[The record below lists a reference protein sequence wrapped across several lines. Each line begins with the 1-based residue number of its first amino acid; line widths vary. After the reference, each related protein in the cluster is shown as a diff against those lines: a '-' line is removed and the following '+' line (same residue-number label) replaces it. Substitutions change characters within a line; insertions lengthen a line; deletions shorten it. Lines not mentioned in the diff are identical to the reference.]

1 MMPLKHIIGKGIL
14 AICFMYV
21 SFLPIYGQQIGFD
34 FPDDV
39 DKVEIPF
46 ERYNNLIVIPVTI
59 NNSLTLKFILDTG
72 VQFAI
77 LTEKSFAE
85 FLNLE
90 YDRRLVIQGPGMM
103 DSVSAQVATKV
114 EMHLPGG
121 ITSGVNQSLLV
132 LEKDYLNLRR
142 NLGADVYGIIGY
154 DIFSRFVVE
163 FDYDQRVIV
172 LHEPRKFRPRKYH
185 NRVPMQVVN
194 TKPYISTRLTFD
206 NGEQED
212 LNLMVDTGASH
223 AILLDDGSSDVLLPS
238 KTIKTVIGRGLGG
251 DINGLLGRVQKLQI
265 NKFVFENPIASFP
278 EEKDYPSAMKR
289 GSRNGTIGGE
299 ILTRFHPVFDYFRGV
314 LYLRKSREYTKS
326 FEHDMSGIDI
336 MASGS
341 KFDQIKVMAVRE
353 DSPADLAGVEVNDI
367 ITSINGFDTTEV
379 AFSAITTTLRL
390 KSGKRINM
398 KVRRKGEIIKTSFR
412 LKRMI

>member
-1 MMPLKHIIGKGIL
+1 MMPLKHIIGKGIM
-14 AICFMYV
+14 AV
-21 SFLPIYGQQIGFD
+21 SLMFVTYLPIYAQQIGFD

-46 ERYNNLIVIPVTI
+46 ERYNNLVVIPVTI

-77 LTEKSFAE
+77 LTEKAFAE
-85 FLNLE
+85 FLNLN

-103 DSVSAQVATKV
+103 DSVSAQVATRV
-114 EMHLPGG
+114 QMNLPGG
-121 ITSGVNQSLLV
+121 VTSGINQSLLV
-132 LEKDYLNLRR
+132 LEEDYLNLRK

-163 FDYDQRVIV
+163 FKYDEQIIV
-172 LHEPRKFRPRKYH
+172 LHEPRKFRPKKYH

-206 NGEQED
+206 NGVEED

-223 AILLDDGSSDVLLPS
+223 AILLDDGSTDVLLPS

-251 DINGLLGRVQKLQI
+251 DINGLLGRVQKLQVS
-265 NKFVFENPIASFP
+265 KFVFENPIASFP
-278 EEKDYPSAMKR
+278 EQNDYPSAMKR

-314 LYLRKSREYTKS
+314 LYLRKSREYLKS
-326 FEHDMSGIDI
+326 FEHDMSGIEI

-341 KFDQIKVMAVRE
+341 NYDQVRVMAVRE
-353 DSPADLAGVEVNDI
+353 NSPADLAGIKVDDVITTINGIDATDVAFSN
-367 ITSINGFDTTEV
+367 ITSI
-379 AFSAITTTLRL
+379 LRL

-398 KVRRKGEIIKTSFR
+398 KVVRKGEIIKASFK

>member
-1 MMPLKHIIGKGIL
+1 MTPIQHTNRNGIL
-14 AICFMYV
+14 GVCFICILSFTV
-21 SFLPIYGQQIGFD
+21 SGQQIGFD
-34 FPDDV
+34 FPDEV
-39 DKVEIPF
+39 EKVEIPF
-46 ERYNNLIVIPVTI
+46 ERYNNLIVIPITI

-77 LTEKSFAE
+77 LTEEAFAE
-85 FLNLE
+85 FLDLK

-103 DSVSAQVATKV
+103 DSVRAQVATKV
-114 EMHLPGG
+114 QMNLPGG
-121 ITSGVNQSLLV
+121 ISSGVNQSLLV
-132 LEKDYLNLRR
+132 LEEDYLNLRK

-163 FDYDQRVIV
+163 FDYDKNIIV
-172 LHEPRKFRPRKYH
+172 LHEPRKFRPKKYH
-185 NRVPMQVVN
+185 NRVPMDIVN

-206 NGEQED
+206 NGEQEE

-223 AILLDDGSSDVLLPS
+223 AILLDDGSANVFLPA

-251 DINGLLGRVQKLQI
+251 DINGLLGRVEKLEI
-265 NKFVFENPIASFP
+265 SKYVFENPIASFP
-278 EEKDYPSAMKR
+278 EQSDYPSAMKR

-314 LYLRKSREYTKS
+314 LYLRKNREYTTS
-326 FEHDMSGIDI
+326 FEHDMSGIEI

-341 KFDQIKVMAVRE
+341 KYDLVKVMAVRE
-353 DSPADLAGVEVNDI
+353 DSPADLAGIEVDDI
-367 ITSINGFDTTEV
+367 ITSINGVDTSEV
-379 AFSAITTTLRL
+379 AFSSIITTLRF
-390 KSGKRINM
+390 KSGKKINM
-398 KVRRKGEIIKTSFR
+398 KVRRRGEIIKTSFK